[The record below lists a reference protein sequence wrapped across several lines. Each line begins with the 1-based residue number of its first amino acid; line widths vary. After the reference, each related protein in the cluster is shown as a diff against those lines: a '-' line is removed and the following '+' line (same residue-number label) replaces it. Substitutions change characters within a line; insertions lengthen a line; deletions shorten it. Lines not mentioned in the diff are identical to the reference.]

1 MRITV
6 DYAFTCGKWEI
17 MERTV
22 ALNHEGLDNVVADH
36 LKVGVTDPVRD
47 RGLGAGEEVIE
58 DSNFMAEEHQAVNQM
73 RPDET
78 GTTGNKNALALRW
91 RKQLDGREAG
101 EGGVGD
107 GVAVGVEDRL
117 GLVRSVVASEL
128 GVLSLLLLRILVRGG
143 GDDIVGAQVE

>member
-6 DYAFTCGKWEI
+6 DYAFTRGKSEI
-17 MERTV
+17 IKRTV

-91 RKQLDGREAG
+91 REQLDGREAG
-101 EGGVGD
+101 EGSVGD

-117 GLVRSVVASEL
+117 
-128 GVLSLLLLRILVRGG
+128 
-143 GDDIVGAQVE
+143 